1 MARRKKSSNN
11 EEEEKK
17 SEVNSVANKPKASK
31 KKQEKYV
38 DPDKL
43 LDEYL
48 DELVNLLGLSY
59 LNFSKEE
66 FKEILREP
74 FAMAVGEVK
83 TKPKLSTIINRL
95 RGMGDK
101 LMEIIAYKIL
111 RMYDIEKL
119 TDDQLEFVVT
129 YVKNGIIQIIDKLY
143 KECKKRNRNDLID
156 ILRANW
162 SMYSNGLKSPVRCPK
177 CGFDSVMPDFVCKVC
192 GYSLNMRE
200 VKESIRIIDALSDY
214 LKIDKEGFNEIL
226 KSGFLY
232 YTFNGPIPPSKFK
245 PQEGQ
250 LYFEVILSKD
260 EKQKLQNILNSILP
274 GS

>member
-111 RMYDIEKL
+111 
-119 TDDQLEFVVT
+119 
-129 YVKNGIIQIIDKLY
+129 
-143 KECKKRNRNDLID
+143 
-156 ILRANW
+156 
-162 SMYSNGLKSPVRCPK
+162 
-177 CGFDSVMPDFVCKVC
+177 
-192 GYSLNMRE
+192 
-200 VKESIRIIDALSDY
+200 
-214 LKIDKEGFNEIL
+214 
-226 KSGFLY
+226 
-232 YTFNGPIPPSKFK
+232 
-245 PQEGQ
+245 
-250 LYFEVILSKD
+250 
-260 EKQKLQNILNSILP
+260 
-274 GS
+274 